1 MGNAKKVNFKLISLL
16 TILGVIGVIAIF
28 PYQITV
34 QAEFLQDD
42 VVNVSTPVMLVV
54 NALTMGGTLF
64 ILNFLAERM
73 LRRTGLGA
81 PILNA
86 MIHKKTIP

>member
-54 NALTMGGTLF
+54 NALTMGALYSFSIFLQRGCYDEQGSVHLF
-64 ILNFLAERM
+64 
-73 LRRTGLGA
+73 
-81 PILNA
+81 
-86 MIHKKTIP
+86 